1 MKILI
6 RESTINLELPQ
17 SRHREID
24 WEALLDELKAE
35 HLPGRYRPGERM
47 ALTITSHGVWICIYR
62 TDKTP
67 TEPAIREILKRHGL
81 EGD

>member
-35 HLPGRYRPGERM
+35 HLPGRYRPGELM

-62 TDKTP
+62 TEKTP
-67 TEPAIREILKRHGL
+67 PEPAIREILKRHGL
-81 EGD
+81 KKH

>member
-6 RESTINLELPQ
+6 LESTINIELPQ

-47 ALTITSHGVWICIYR
+47 GLTITSHGVWICIYR

-67 TEPAIREILKRHGL
+67 PEPAIREVLKRHGL
-81 EGD
+81 E

>member
-6 RESTINLELPQ
+6 RESIINIELPL

-35 HLPGRYRPGERM
+35 HLPSRY
-47 ALTITSHGVWICIYR
+47 
-62 TDKTP
+62 
-67 TEPAIREILKRHGL
+67 
-81 EGD
+81 